1 MISFSYATLG
11 SAAIQQQISDDADT
25 LVEEAKQ
32 RGFDPAYLFV
42 GNLFLE
48 VGAVHSII
56 EDFKLENWQ
65 EALETDYSS
74 VRGLVEAKYLA
85 ILINCEKNNGF
96 IGVQDGIKI
105 MYTPDEPYMS
115 LMAVEQAR
123 QPQQVDLKQ
132 GGLNPAFFIFK
143 LKDEAILQ
151 DFIDPSL
158 PN

>member
-1 MISFSYATLG
+1 MISLSYATLG

-32 RGFDPAYLFV
+32 RGFEPAYLFV

-56 EDFKLENWQ
+56 EDLQLEDWLAVI
-65 EALETDYSS
+65 EKDYSS
-74 VRGLVEAKYLA
+74 IRSLVEAKYLA
-85 ILINCEKNNGF
+85 ILTNCEKNNGF

-115 LMAVEQAR
+115 LVAVEQDR
-123 QPQQVDLKQ
+123 PPQQVDLKQ